1 MAHFAK
7 LDENNVVLSVHV
19 VNNDVITDENGDEQ
33 ESLGVAF
40 LKGLHGDDTNWVQTS
55 YNANVRGQFAC
66 IGGTYNS
73 EKDKF
78 IVKAPYAS
86 WTLDENDVWQPPVD
100 YPADFNT
107 VNGTRGYVWN
117 EDTTSWDTT
126 WEATEPYPTDGK
138 TYSWIDGAWVD
149 TTDQ

>member
-7 LDENNVVLSVHV
+7 LDDNNVVLSVYV
-19 VNNDVITDENGDEQ
+19 VNNDIITDENGDEQ
-33 ESLGVAF
+33 ESLGISF
-40 LKGLHGDDTNWVQTS
+40 LQGLYGDDTNWVQTS
-55 YNANVRGQFAC
+55 YNANVRGEFAAK
-66 IGGTYNS
+66 GGTYNA

-78 IVKAPYAS
+78 IVPAEYPS

-107 VNGTRGYVWN
+107 VNGLKGYVWN
-117 EDTTSWDTT
+117 EDTTSWDVS
-126 WEATEPYPTDGK
+126 WEATEPYPDDGK

>member
-55 YNANVRGQFAC
+55 YNANVRGSYAA
-66 IGGTYNS
+66 IGGTYNA

-100 YPADFNT
+100 YPADYDAIPALK
-107 VNGTRGYVWN
+107 GYIWN
-117 EDTTSWDTT
+117 EDTTSWDTA
-126 WEATEPYPTDGK
+126 WEATEAYPTDGK
-138 TYSWIDGAWVD
+138 SYSWIDGAWVED
-149 TTDQ
+149 TE